1 MGLDYGRCF
10 GALLWSLMIGATS
23 LSGAVPEESPS
34 WLYRA
39 WQTDDGLPD
48 NCVTGVAQAADGY
61 LWVGTRGGLLRF
73 NGVDFKAMP
82 LLSLP
87 GVPNRV
93 VHSMFQDRRGRMWL
107 GIERGPVVCLDPQGA
122 KTYGEAQGLP
132 DTKITNIAED
142 GDGALWIAFSNDLC
156 RIMDGRCDS
165 FGDTDGF
172 PQSGGANWVTSDVK
186 GELWFARGNR
196 VGVFRDGKMQAKLTF
211 KDSSVRLCA
220 SASSGI
226 WICEGDRLLKYVEGE
241 ALEERGRL
249 PRKIEPRVIFE
260 DRAGAVWVGTAGDGL
275 FRIHNGVVE
284 KIATS
289 HQEVDCLSED
299 REGNL
304 WAGTNGGG
312 LNLVR
317 PRNVALVGRQ
327 AGLPAESVRSVCE
340 DKHGCLWATL
350 QNGML
355 ARCRNGRWSEVGS
368 SAGWPGGNATCVAA
382 DDLGGVWVGT
392 RDQGL
397 NYQIGGLWRNFGRAD
412 GLVSDSVRSIL
423 VAKNGDV
430 WAAADSP
437 RRLQLLRGGKVDA
450 METPGDIRSIRAMA
464 EGADGTIWIGTA
476 EGQILRVSGQSLVSD
491 PAVTAANPGS
501 VRSLLTTPDGALWI
515 GYAGDGVGRLKNG
528 KYSLINSAKGLMDDY
543 ASQIFAD
550 GRGAMWVLGNHGLF
564 KVELS
569 EMEDVA
575 EGRAERVR
583 SRVFGRSEGLAGLQ
597 PDYDYFPAVC
607 RAQDGRL
614 WFAMRSGLLM
624 VQPDKIRDN
633 PTPPPVVLERVS
645 VDDQVVALRD
655 TRLHAPA
662 PGSGP
667 MVDLLAGRDLHLSPG
682 HRKLEFEFA
691 ALSFTNPESVHFRYR
706 LKNFDKQWM
715 EVGTQRAA
723 IYPQLPAG
731 DYVFSVIAC
740 NNAGV
745 WNEKGAT
752 LAFTVAPSFWQTWWF
767 RIGGLV
773 LFTAALI
780 KAVRYVSFRRL
791 REKMR
796 GLEQQAALN
805 KERVRIARDMHDE
818 VGAKLTR
825 LSLLG
830 DMACSHSELSPTAQ
844 ADVLE
849 ISETARETILAFD
862 EIVWAVNPRNDT
874 LDDLIHYLSRH
885 AEEFFDVCA
894 TQCVFDLPKV
904 IPSIMLSTEVRHQ
917 VFLSAKEALNN
928 AVKHAKARQVSVRL
942 VLHPAAFELLIEDDG
957 LGFVPD
963 TPSKRAAGGNGMV
976 NMQERIESIS
986 GRFVCVSQPGQGTR
1000 ISFYVSTP

>member
-1 MGLDYGRCF
+1 MGVGYGCYF
-10 GALLWSLMIGATS
+10 GACLLSLLIGAGS
-23 LSGAVPEESPS
+23 LRAATLEESSS
-34 WLYRA
+34 WLFRA

-48 NCVTGVAQAADGY
+48 NCVTGMAQAPDGY

-73 NGVDFKAMP
+73 NGMDFKPLP
-82 LLSLP
+82 LLALP

-93 VHSMFQDRRGRMWL
+93 VQSMFQDRRGRMWL

-122 KTYGEAQGLP
+122 KTYGVAQGLL
-132 DTKITNIAED
+132 DTKIANMAED
-142 GDGALWIAFSNDLC
+142 GEGGLWIAFSNGLC
-156 RIMDGRCDS
+156 RIKDEHCES
-165 FGDTDGF
+165 FSVSDGF
-172 PQSGGANWVTSDVK
+172 PQTGGASWVASDGK
-186 GELWFARGNR
+186 GELWFARGNW
-196 VGVFRDGKMQAKLTF
+196 VGVFREGKMQGKLTF
-211 KDSSVRLCA
+211 KDPSVRLCA
-220 SASSGI
+220 SASAGL
-226 WICEGDRLLKYVEGE
+226 WICDGTRIFKYDEGA
-241 ALEERGRL
+241 ALVERGRL

-275 FRIHNGVVE
+275 FRLNGAVVE
-284 KIATS
+284 RVATS
-289 HQEVDCLSED
+289 HLEVDCVCED

-317 PRNVALVGRQ
+317 PRTVALIGPP

-340 DKHGCLWATL
+340 DKLGGLWATL

-355 ARCRNGRWSEVGS
+355 ARSRNGRWAEVGS
-368 SAGWPGGNATCVAA
+368 AVGWPGGNATCVAA
-382 DDLGGVWVGT
+382 DQLGGVWVGT

-397 NYQIGGLWRNFGRAD
+397 NYQIGGLWRRFSRAD

-430 WAAADSP
+430 WVAADSP
-437 RRLQLLRGGKVDA
+437 RRLQLLRGGKIDT
-450 METPGDIRSIRAMA
+450 METPGEIRSIRAMA

-476 EGQILRVSGQSLVSD
+476 EGQVLRVRGRALVAEA
-491 PAVTAANPGS
+491 AVIEAGSGS
-501 VRSLLTTPDGALWI
+501 VRSLLTTPDGSLWI
-515 GYAGDGVGRLKNG
+515 GYAGDGVGRLKDG
-528 KYSLINSAKGLMDDY
+528 KYALINTTKGLLDDY

-550 GRGAMWVLGNHGLF
+550 GRGAMWVVGNHGLF

-569 EMEDVA
+569 EMVDVA

-624 VQPDKIRDN
+624 IQPDKIRDN

-645 VDDQVVALRD
+645 VDDQAVALRD
-655 TRLHAPA
+655 VRLHTPA
-662 PGSGP
+662 PGSAP
-667 MVDLLAGRDLHLSPG
+667 LADLLTGHDLHLSPG

-691 ALSFTNPESVHFRYR
+691 ALSFTSPESVHFRYR
-706 LKNFDKQWM
+706 LKNFDKEWI
-715 EVGTQRAA
+715 EVGTQHAA
-723 IYPQLPAG
+723 TYPQLPAG
-731 DYVFSVIAC
+731 NYEFKVIAC

-752 LAFTVAPSFWQTWWF
+752 IAFTVAPFFWQTWWF
-767 RIGGLV
+767 RSVGLV

-780 KAVRYVSFRRL
+780 KAVRNFSFRRL

-830 DMACSHSELSPTAQ
+830 DMACSHADLSPTAQ

-874 LDDLIHYLSRH
+874 LDDLIHYLCRH
-885 AEEFFDVCA
+885 ADEFFDGCA
-894 TQCVFDLPKV
+894 THCVFDLPNV
-904 IPSIMLSTEVRHQ
+904 IPAIMLPTEVRHQ
-917 VFLSAKEALNN
+917 VFLAAKEALNN
-928 AVKHAKARQVSVRL
+928 AVKHAKARQVCVSL
-942 VLHPAAFELLIEDDG
+942 VLHQDAFELVIDDDG
-957 LGFVPD
+957 LGFAPG

-976 NMQERIESIS
+976 NMQERIQSIN
-986 GRFVCVSQPGQGTR
+986 GRFECVSQPGQGTR
-1000 ISFYVSTP
+1000 ISFFVSTS